1 MGAKLMKS
9 KRYIVTTTRT
19 VETTS
24 VITAY
29 SEEEAVKLAKVDN
42 RPFEMD
48 TKKIVI
54 NKVEVCN

>member
-1 MGAKLMKS
+1 MKS

-24 VITAY
+24 VITAF